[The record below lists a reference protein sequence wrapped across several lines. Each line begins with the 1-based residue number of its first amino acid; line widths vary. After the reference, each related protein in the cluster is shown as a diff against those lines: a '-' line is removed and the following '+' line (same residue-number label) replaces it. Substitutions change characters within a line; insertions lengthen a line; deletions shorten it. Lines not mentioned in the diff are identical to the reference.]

1 MDIKDNE
8 NESND
13 GDNNF
18 EHLKIPLN
26 LNEEKYLLKIFKSD
40 DDVTIIFKLEK
51 EKIQTYYYLEKFDL
65 RDFRQKNKLFI
76 SDDNITELYTHIKEI
91 IPKCEI
97 SLEKKVIK
105 INVFFKSN
113 IDSKFIISFSLKKRV
128 VAQNRLNPLL
138 VEQIQDNKSKI
149 KNLKKQ
155 ITKLNKAIQVKTDLI
170 NELNS
175 NISNINNVINN
186 ININNINNTNLNIN
200 EEENNNNNNNIN
212 RNSDNNE
219 NKSNI
224 DIDEDELSK
233 ENSSNQEQEVEEKRY
248 ISNNRKRKNKKQNKK
263 IKFIQ
268 IDNNTTNKNKED
280 NTIFCFENVEILG
293 NKKFFELLVIFN
305 IITILI
311 ILCLLCSIYSI
322 KSDLEYEKMIEE
334 EFKNKLSYLNIVN
347 DYNEDEQPMKKN
359 NNLKKKDTDKN
370 SSKENEK
377 NKLNDELKNTLFES
391 EQQKLNFKKQIIK
404 KKKNKIKDVNF
415 LLKYSSNT
423 DQQSFVKFYNNCKGI
438 SDNLILMKNTE
449 GKKYGLFSKNI
460 FDLLNGDKPRDSNLV
475 KNYFA
480 GYSFNS
486 HEFYEFNV
494 KHYFDIY
501 TGFIQSIYNFFS
513 NEDASYQNRYYN
525 ISYYNRYNGSQI
537 LGHIVEIEIYQVK
550 YIK

>member
-1 MDIKDNE
+1 
-8 NESND
+8 
-13 GDNNF
+13 
-18 EHLKIPLN
+18 
-26 LNEEKYLLKIFKSD
+26 
-40 DDVTIIFKLEK
+40 
-51 EKIQTYYYLEKFDL
+51 
-65 RDFRQKNKLFI
+65 
-76 SDDNITELYTHIKEI
+76 
-91 IPKCEI
+91 
-97 SLEKKVIK
+97 
-105 INVFFKSN
+105 
-113 IDSKFIISFSLKKRV
+113 
-128 VAQNRLNPLL
+128 
-138 VEQIQDNKSKI
+138 
-149 KNLKKQ
+149 
-155 ITKLNKAIQVKTDLI
+155 
-170 NELNS
+170 
-175 NISNINNVINN
+175 
-186 ININNINNTNLNIN
+186 
-200 EEENNNNNNNIN
+200 
-212 RNSDNNE
+212 
-219 NKSNI
+219 
-224 DIDEDELSK
+224 
-233 ENSSNQEQEVEEKRY
+233 
-248 ISNNRKRKNKKQNKK
+248 
-263 IKFIQ
+263 
-268 IDNNTTNKNKED
+268 
-280 NTIFCFENVEILG
+280 
-293 NKKFFELLVIFN
+293 
-305 IITILI
+305 
-311 ILCLLCSIYSI
+311 
-322 KSDLEYEKMIEE
+322 MIEE

-513 NEDASYQNRYYN
+513 NEDASYQNRRN
-525 ISYYNRYNGSQI
+525 QFPDRYPQGRVSRRGLSTQPPSAVQQPP
-537 LGHIVEIEIYQVK
+537 HIVPNSKGSNLGTGIQTRRRALVRNNAHSISGPPHGSPSDRDHWPWQEHHQNRQDRWQWHTRYWSPK
-550 YIK
+550 PHSPPS